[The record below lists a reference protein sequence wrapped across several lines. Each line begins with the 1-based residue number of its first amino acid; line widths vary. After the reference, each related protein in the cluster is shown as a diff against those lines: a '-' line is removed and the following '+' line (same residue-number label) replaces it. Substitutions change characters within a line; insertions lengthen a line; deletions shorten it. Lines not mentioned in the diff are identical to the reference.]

1 MVADRVIRYRAP
13 QGNELSTYSQQTLPT
28 RGNMRWPCFLSL
40 IKVYLS
46 MKRKRPREEIH
57 FPSLPSFLFLTP
69 QVLKFI
75 YSFVALKETNSIEKE
90 DKRFSPFQLLL
101 CVWFRERSSTLI
113 YILEASPSLQNL
125 FIPAQTLWRFL
136 LWSCSFLVI
145 NHFSSSW
152 LCSPATQ

>member
-1 MVADRVIRYRAP
+1 MLWLWVSAPKSVSSALHSFTQNDIAQSQGQASSVLKSMVVDRVIRYRAP

-46 MKRKRPREEIH
+46 MKRKRSRKEIH
-57 FPSLPSFLFLTP
+57 LPSLPSFLFLTP

-101 CVWFRERSSTLI
+101 CV
-113 YILEASPSLQNL
+113 
-125 FIPAQTLWRFL
+125 
-136 LWSCSFLVI
+136 
-145 NHFSSSW
+145 
-152 LCSPATQ
+152 